1 MGFISG
7 FSEKR
12 PLLIM
17 VMRRPGAGSAPVAR
31 EVHEGQE
38 PERARRCSRMND
50 WVMLGDRLGKP
61 Q

>member
-1 MGFISG
+1 
-7 FSEKR
+7 
-12 PLLIM
+12 M

-50 WVMLGDRLGKP
+50 WVMLGNRLGKP